1 MKARTSSPLRIAQ
14 VSPLYE
20 SVPPKLYGGTERV
33 VSYLTEEL
41 VQQGHE
47 VTLFAS
53 GDSVT
58 SANLVPCSPKS
69 LRLDRGCVDQI
80 AHHFVMLDKV
90 LEHVVRE
97 EFDVVHFHI
106 DYFHFPISRA
116 YKIPHITT
124 LHGRLDLPDLPPL
137 YRRYSDM
144 PVVSISQAQRKPLPM
159 AKWIGNIYHGL
170 PDNALN
176 LGEGQGKYLAFL
188 GRICPEKRVDR
199 AIEIAMRTG
208 LPLKIAAKVDRVDRE
223 YFETKIKHLLDQ
235 PGIEFVG
242 EITEDQKSEFLGNAS
257 ALLFPIDWPEPF
269 GLAMIEAMA
278 CGTPTLAFRC
288 GSVPEILTPLT
299 GQVVETMDEA
309 VSVVEKLLA
318 MDRIAIRRAFEARFT
333 ASRMAQDY
341 VSLYESIATARE
353 TLAPRSSAALSMP
366 LPQLEEHLTL

>member
-1 MKARTSSPLRIAQ
+1 MKVRTSSPLRIAQ

-58 SANLVPCSPKS
+58 SAKLIPCSPKS
-69 LRLDRGCVDQI
+69 LRLDKGCIDQI

-90 LEHVVRE
+90 LEHAAKD

-116 YKIPHITT
+116 YRIPHATT

-144 PVVSISQAQRKPLPM
+144 PVVSISQSQRKPLPF
-159 AKWIGNIYHGL
+159 ANWIGNVYHGL
-170 PDNALN
+170 PETALKP
-176 LGEGQGKYLAFL
+176 GDGDGKYLAFL

-199 AIEIAMRTG
+199 AIEIAVKTG

-223 YFETKIKHLLDQ
+223 YFEMEIKHLLDQ

-242 EITEDQKSEFLGNAS
+242 EITEEQKSDFLGNAS

-288 GSVPEILTPLT
+288 GSVPEILTPLA
-299 GQVVETMDEA
+299 GQIVETMEEA
-309 VSVVEKLLA
+309 VAGVERLLA
-318 MDRIAIRRAFEARFT
+318 MDRLAVRRAFEARFT

-341 VSLYESIATARE
+341 VSLYESIATLRE
-353 TLAPRSSAALSMP
+353 ASSPKSAAALSMP
-366 LPQLEEHLTL
+366 QPQLEEHLSL

>member
-1 MKARTSSPLRIAQ
+1 MKARSPLRIAQ

-41 VQQGHE
+41 VKQGHE

-58 SANLVPCSPKS
+58 SAKLIPCASKS
-69 LRLDRGCVDQI
+69 LRLDRSCIDQI

-90 LEHVVRE
+90 LEHVVKD
-97 EFDVVHFHI
+97 EFDIVHFHI

-116 YKIPHITT
+116 YRIPHATT

-137 YRRYSDM
+137 YRRYPDM
-144 PVVSISQAQRKPLPM
+144 PVISISQAQRKPLPF
-159 AKWIGNIYHGL
+159 ANWIGNVYHGL
-170 PDNALN
+170 PEDALTTGGGK
-176 LGEGQGKYLAFL
+176 GEYLAFL

-199 AIEIAMRTG
+199 AIEIAVRSG

-223 YFETKIKHLLDQ
+223 YFETKIKHLLAQ

-288 GSVPEILTPLT
+288 GSVPEILTPAT
-299 GQVVETMDEA
+299 GQVVETMEEA
-309 VSVVEKLLA
+309 IHAVGKLLA
-318 MDRIAIRRAFEARFT
+318 MDRLAIRQAFEARFT

-341 VSLYESIATARE
+341 VSLYESIATMRE
-353 TLAPRSSAALSMP
+353 TSPRSTAALSMP
-366 LPQLEEHLTL
+366 HSQLAEHLTL

>member
-1 MKARTSSPLRIAQ
+1 MNVRTINPLRIAQ

-41 VQQGHE
+41 VQQGHD

-58 SANLVPCSPKS
+58 MARLIPGSPKS

-80 AHHFVMLDKV
+80 AHHFVMLDKL
-90 LEHVVRE
+90 LEHVIRD

-116 YKIPHITT
+116 HRIPHATT

-137 YRRYSDM
+137 YRRYPDM
-144 PVVSISQAQRKPLPM
+144 PLISISQAQRKPLPF
-159 AKWIGNIYHGL
+159 ANWIGNVYHGL
-170 PDNALN
+170 PENALKP
-176 LGEGQGKYLAFL
+176 GDGKGKYLAFL

-199 AIEIAMRTG
+199 AIEIAVKSG
-208 LPLKIAAKVDRVDRE
+208 LPLKIAAKIDRVDRD
-223 YFETKIKHLLDQ
+223 YFDSEIKHLLKQ
-235 PGIEFVG
+235 PGIEYVG
-242 EITEDQKSEFLGNAS
+242 EISEDQKSEFLGNAS

-269 GLAMIEAMA
+269 GLVMIEAMA

-288 GSVPEILTPLT
+288 GSVPEIVTPLT
-299 GQVVETMDEA
+299 GRVVETMDEA
-309 VSVVEKLLA
+309 MSAIEDLLA
-318 MDRIAIRRAFEARFT
+318 TDRLAIRRAFEARFT

-341 VSLYESIATARE
+341 VSLYESIATVRE
-353 TLAPRSSAALSMP
+353 TSP
-366 LPQLEEHLTL
+366 LKSEATLLRPQPEFEEHLTF

>member
-1 MKARTSSPLRIAQ
+1 MKARTNSPLRIAQ

-41 VQQGHE
+41 VEQGHE

-58 SANLVPCSPKS
+58 SAKLVACTPKS
-69 LRLDRGCVDQI
+69 LRLDRSCVDQI

-90 LEHVVRE
+90 LEYVVKG

-116 YKIPHITT
+116 CRIPHATT

-144 PVVSISQAQRKPLPM
+144 PIVSISQSQRKPLPF
-159 AKWIGNIYHGL
+159 ANWIGNVYHGL
-170 PDNALN
+170 PENGLKP
-176 LGEGQGKYLAFL
+176 GEGKGKYLAFL

-199 AIEIAMRTG
+199 AIEIALKTG
-208 LPLKIAAKVDRVDRE
+208 HALKIAAKVDRVDRE
-223 YFETKIKHLLDQ
+223 YFETKIKHLLRQ

-299 GQVVETMDEA
+299 GQAVDTMDEA
-309 VSVVEKLLA
+309 ILAVEKLLA
-318 MDRIAIRRAFEARFT
+318 MDRLAVRRGFEARFT

-341 VSLYESIATARE
+341 VSLYESIAAVHE
-353 TLAPRSSAALSMP
+353 VSALKSSGALSMTQ
-366 LPQLEEHLTL
+366 PQLEEHLTL